1 MTLIQK
7 LTEDA
12 KACERKARVAL
23 PECEA
28 AKTLQAARRVA
39 DDGIG
44 IPVLVS
50 PADIICATAEKVGVD
65 LTGMQIVDTSD
76 ADALEELA
84 SRFMDAGK
92 PRMLSAKGI
101 RRKLK
106 NPMWWAM
113 VMEELGDVDC
123 TFCGHVNTTG
133 DVLMCAQMTIGLA
146 EGVDVPSILALV
158 ETPGFEGPEGGVIC
172 FTDCGLNP
180 EPNASELASIAISA
194 ADGVRSIMGWEPR
207 VGFLSFSTKG
217 SGAGQSVERM
227 REALDL
233 VHERRPDIAAD
244 GELQLDAAIDEAVA
258 AKKVGGASEVAGRA
272 NVLVFPDLN
281 SANIAVKLVQ
291 RFAKGAA
298 YGHTLNGFAK
308 PVADSSRGATV
319 DEIVGDIAM
328 LVLSTR

>member
-50 PADIICATAEKVGVD
+50 PADIIRATAEEAGVD

-172 FTDCGLNP
+172 LTDCGLNP

-217 SGAGQSVERM
+217 SGAGQSVERV

>member
-50 PADIICATAEKVGVD
+50 PVDVIRATAEEAGVD
-65 LTGMQIVDTSD
+65 LTGMEIVDTSD

-92 PRMLSAKGI
+92 PRMLSAKSI

-217 SGAGQSVERM
+217 SGAGQSVERV

-258 AKKVGGASEVAGRA
+258 AKKVGGASEVAGHA

>member
-50 PADIICATAEKVGVD
+50 PADTIRATAEEAGID
-65 LTGMQIVDTSD
+65 LAGMQIVDTSD

-207 VGFLSFSTKG
+207 VGFLSFSTDG
-217 SGAGQSVERM
+217 SGAGQSVDRVD
-227 REALDL
+227 EAIKL
-233 VHERRPDIAAD
+233 VHERRPELAAD
-244 GELQLDAAIDEAVA
+244 GEFQLDAAIDPAVA
-258 AKKVGGASEVAGRA
+258 AKKVGRESDVAGRA

-281 SANIAVKLVQ
+281 AANIAVKLIQ

-298 YGHTLNGFAK
+298 YGHTLNGFK
-308 PVADSSRGATV
+308 RPVADSSRGATV
-319 DEIVGDIAM
+319 EEIVGDIAM
-328 LVLSTR
+328 LVLSAR

>member
-50 PADIICATAEKVGVD
+50 PADIIRATAEEAGVD

-217 SGAGQSVERM
+217 SGAGQSVERV

-258 AKKVGGASEVAGRA
+258 AKKVGGASVAAGRA

-328 LVLSTR
+328 LVLSAR

>member
-50 PADIICATAEKVGVD
+50 PADVIRATAEEAGVD
-65 LTGMQIVDTSD
+65 LAGMQIVDTSD

-217 SGAGQSVERM
+217 SGAGQSVERV

>member
-12 KACERKARVAL
+12 KACERKALVAL

-50 PADIICATAEKVGVD
+50 PADIIRATAEEAGVD

-217 SGAGQSVERM
+217 SGAGQSVERV

-244 GELQLDAAIDEAVA
+244 GELQLDAAIDMAVA
-258 AKKVGGASEVAGRA
+258 AKKVGGASEVTGRA

>member
-50 PADIICATAEKVGVD
+50 PADTIRATAEEAGID
-65 LTGMQIVDTSD
+65 LAGMQIVDTSD

-217 SGAGQSVERM
+217 SGAGQSVERV

-258 AKKVGGASEVAGRA
+258 AKKVGGTSEVAGRA

-328 LVLSTR
+328 LVLSAR

>member
-50 PADIICATAEKVGVD
+50 PVDTIRATAEEAGVD
-65 LTGMQIVDTSD
+65 LAGMEIVDTSS

-217 SGAGQSVERM
+217 SGAGQSVERV

>member
-50 PADIICATAEKVGVD
+50 PADVIRATAEEAGID
-65 LTGMQIVDTSD
+65 LAGMQIVDTSD

-217 SGAGQSVERM
+217 SGAGQSVERV

-258 AKKVGGASEVAGRA
+258 AKKVGGTSEVAGRA

>member
-28 AKTLQAARRVA
+28 LKTLQAARRVA

-50 PADIICATAEKVGVD
+50 PADIIRATAEEAGVD

-194 ADGVRSIMGWEPR
+194 ADGARSIMGWEPR

-217 SGAGQSVERM
+217 SGAGQSVERV

-244 GELQLDAAIDEAVA
+244 GELQLDAAIDMAVA
-258 AKKVGGASEVAGRA
+258 AKKVGAASEVAGRA

>member
-50 PADIICATAEKVGVD
+50 PADTIRATAEEAGID
-65 LTGMQIVDTSD
+65 LAGMQIVDTSD

-217 SGAGQSVERM
+217 SGAGQSVERV

-258 AKKVGGASEVAGRA
+258 AKKVSGTSEVAGRA

-328 LVLSTR
+328 LVLSAR

>member
-28 AKTLQAARRVA
+28 LKTLQAARRVA

-50 PADIICATAEKVGVD
+50 PADTIRATAEEAGID
-65 LTGMQIVDTSD
+65 LAGMQIVDTSD

-217 SGAGQSVERM
+217 SASSMGAGPTS
-227 REALDL
+227 
-233 VHERRPDIAAD
+233 PPT
-244 GELQLDAAIDEAVA
+244 
-258 AKKVGGASEVAGRA
+258 AS
-272 NVLVFPDLN
+272 
-281 SANIAVKLVQ
+281 
-291 RFAKGAA
+291 
-298 YGHTLNGFAK
+298 
-308 PVADSSRGATV
+308 SS
-319 DEIVGDIAM
+319 
-328 LVLSTR
+328 STRPSTRPSRQRRSAAPPRSPGARTCSSSPTSTRPTSPSSSSSASPRARRTATP

>member
-12 KACERKARVAL
+12 KACECKARVAL

-50 PADIICATAEKVGVD
+50 PADIIRATAEEAGVD
-65 LTGMQIVDTSD
+65 LAGMEIVDTSD

-217 SGAGQSVERM
+217 SGAGQSVERV

>member
-50 PADIICATAEKVGVD
+50 PADIIRATAEEAGVD

-217 SGAGQSVERM
+217 SGAGQSVERV

>member
-50 PADIICATAEKVGVD
+50 PADIIRATAEEAGVD

-217 SGAGQSVERM
+217 SGAGQSVERV

-328 LVLSTR
+328 LFLSTR

>member
-50 PADIICATAEKVGVD
+50 PADVIRATAEEAGID
-65 LTGMQIVDTSD
+65 LAGMEIVDTSD

-92 PRMLSAKGI
+92 PRTLSAKGI

-194 ADGVRSIMGWEPR
+194 ADGVRSIIGWEPR

-217 SGAGQSVERM
+217 SGAGQSVERV

-233 VHERRPDIAAD
+233 VHERRPDITAD

>member
-50 PADIICATAEKVGVD
+50 PADTIRATAEEAGVD

-217 SGAGQSVERM
+217 SGAGQSVERV

>member
-50 PADIICATAEKVGVD
+50 PADVIRATAEEAGVD

-217 SGAGQSVERM
+217 SGAGQSVERV

-281 SANIAVKLVQ
+281 SANLAVKLVQ

>member
-50 PADIICATAEKVGVD
+50 PADIIRATAEEAGVD
-65 LTGMQIVDTSD
+65 LTGMEIVDTSD

-217 SGAGQSVERM
+217 SGAGQSVERV